1 MTIVADVRPDLM
13 PYYKD
18 DCDPKNLAP
27 LWEVLHTF
35 ARKTPKSDC
44 QPYIWHYND
53 IRDTLMKSADL
64 ITAEQ
69 AERRVPRQSV
79 LVLVRELIRE
89 GVASNG
95 GASAQVSLMPRSP
108 AHRV

>member
-1 MTIVADVRPDLM
+1 MTIVADIRPDLM

-44 QPYIWHYND
+44 QPYIWHYNE

-69 AERRVPRQSV
+69 AERRV
-79 LVLVRELIRE
+79 LILEKPGYARALSRHN
-89 GVASNG
+89 VPVCR
-95 GASAQVSLMPRSP
+95 SA
-108 AHRV
+108 AHHAG